1 MDPLTLALL
10 AGGATAVSNLPS
22 MRKTELEREQERR
35 LKALQRQQELG
46 SLGLTEQEQAQ
57 ISERYR
63 GMQDQARA
71 QQEALLGQYST
82 MQGQPGQTALQQV
95 AAGEQAARI
104 ASEQAQAIA
113 AADLQAK
120 QEQEAEL
127 LDLQAALSEQ
137 KRTRQE
143 AMLEP
148 LTAGVETFIKGQTLQ
163 SLAGIPKKDLTKEQS
178 STIKKYMKEYGL
190 NEQEATTLFEEIDL
204 QDMKYL
210 GL

>member
-10 AGGATAVSNLPS
+10 AGGATAIGNIPS

-57 ISERYR
+57 ISERYS

-143 AMLEP
+143 AVLEP
-148 LTAGVETFIKGQTLQ
+148 VVSGAEAYIKGQTLQ
-163 SLAGIPKKDLTKEQS
+163 SLAGLAKTGTEKEREAVISKYKKMFDLTDTES
-178 STIKKYMKEYGL
+178 RE
-190 NEQEATTLFEEIDL
+190 LFDALDIE
-204 QDMKYL
+204 DMKYL

>member
-10 AGGATAVSNLPS
+10 AGGATAIGNIPS

-35 LKALQRQQELG
+35 LKALQRQQEVG

-57 ISERYR
+57 ISERYS

-143 AMLEP
+143 AVLEP
-148 LTAGVETFIKGQTLQ
+148 VVSGAEAYIKGQTLQ
-163 SLAGIPKKDLTKEQS
+163 SLAGLAKTGTEKEREAVISKYKKMFDLTDTES
-178 STIKKYMKEYGL
+178 RE
-190 NEQEATTLFEEIDL
+190 LFDALDIE
-204 QDMKYL
+204 DMKYL